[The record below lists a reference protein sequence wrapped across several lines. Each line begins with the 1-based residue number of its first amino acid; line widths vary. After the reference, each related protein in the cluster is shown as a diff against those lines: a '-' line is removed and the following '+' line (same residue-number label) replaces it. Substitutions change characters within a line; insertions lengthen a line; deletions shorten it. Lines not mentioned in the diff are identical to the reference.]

1 MVNNLSPYFCNLL
14 QYQRHLL
21 NWLQEYQVSHH
32 NCHITIL
39 WSNQQ
44 WLRISETH
52 QWVSFLNLLSQSQ
65 DPVIVYY
72 TLQMC
77 YSCVKVQGFIKNT
90 DIFKFSVPLIKGQVL
105 DVNIY
110 IYIHIKNL
118 TLTHTHTHTQTHT
131 CIKFLYVY
139 NHKYLHYHH

>member
-1 MVNNLSPYFCNLL
+1 MVNNLSPYFCILL

-72 TLQMC
+72 ILQC

-90 DIFKFSVPLIKGQVL
+90 EIFKFSVLLTKGQVL
-105 DVNIY
+105 YVNIY
-110 IYIHIKNL
+110 IYIYIFIYIKNL
-118 TLTHTHTHTQTHT
+118 TLHTHTHT
-131 CIKFLYVY
+131 YV
-139 NHKYLHYHH
+139 H